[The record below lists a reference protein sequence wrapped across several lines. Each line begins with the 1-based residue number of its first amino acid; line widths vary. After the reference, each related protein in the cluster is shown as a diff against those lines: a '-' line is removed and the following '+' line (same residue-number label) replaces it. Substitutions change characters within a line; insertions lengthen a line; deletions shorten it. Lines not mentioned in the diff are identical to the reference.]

1 MIFNLSCSSRHWR
14 ESTSD
19 HADTPVGFVSRQKR
33 STEQHQSNG
42 GETTNE
48 HELCMP
54 KYTMALVTN
63 KQTKLAGIKPSQ
75 AKRIS

>member
-1 MIFNLSCSSRHWR
+1 MEARPPMNMNS
-14 ESTSD
+14 
-19 HADTPVGFVSRQKR
+19 
-33 STEQHQSNG
+33 
-42 GETTNE
+42 
-48 HELCMP
+48 CMP